1 MYDDILL
8 PTDGTESMDDVYLHT
23 LDLARRHDA
32 TVHVLYVVDDRAFL
46 TLAPDLVDDVVDEL
60 EGEGNEATAAAEAQ
74 LDADKVETKAVLRR
88 GDPAEEII
96 AYIDEAGIDVV
107 TMGTHGANYRQNM
120 VGSVS
125 ARVVANAPVPVLTV
139 NVNGDGEDGD
149 DGVDGDEE

>member
-8 PTDGTESMDDVYLHT
+8 PTDGTESMDDVYRHT

-60 EGEGNEATAAAEAQ
+60 EGEGTEATAAAQAK
-74 LDADKVETKAVLRR
+74 LDAERVETKAVLRR
-88 GDPAEEII
+88 GDPAEEILD
-96 AYIDEAGIDVV
+96 YIDEADIDVV

-139 NVNGDGEDGD
+139 NVNGDDGT
-149 DGVDGDEE
+149 

>member
-8 PTDGTESMDDVYLHT
+8 PTDGTESMDDVYRHT
-23 LDLARRHDA
+23 LDLAHRHDA

-60 EGEGNEATAAAEAQ
+60 EGEGNEATAAARAK
-74 LDADKVETKAVLRR
+74 LDDEVATKAVLRR
-88 GDPAEEII
+88 GDPAEEIL
-96 AYIDEAGIDVV
+96 AYIEEAGIDVV

-125 ARVVANAPVPVLTV
+125 ARVVANATVPVLTV
-139 NVNGDGEDGD
+139 NVNGDASDADGE
-149 DGVDGDEE
+149 

>member
-8 PTDGTESMDDVYLHT
+8 PTDGTESMDDVYRHT

-60 EGEGNEATAAAEAQ
+60 EGEGSEATAAARAE
-74 LDADKVETKAVLRR
+74 LEDEVETKAVLRR
-88 GDPAEEII
+88 GDPAEEIL

-139 NVNGDGEDGD
+139 NVNGDGS
-149 DGVDGDEE
+149 DEG

>member
-8 PTDGTESMDDVYLHT
+8 PTDGTESMGDVYVHT

-32 TVHVLYVVDDRAFL
+32 VVHVLYVIDDRAFL

-60 EGEGNEATAAAEAQ
+60 EREGTDATAAATER
-74 LDADKVETKAVLRR
+74 LDTDRVETTAVIRR
-88 GDPAEEII
+88 GDPAEEIL
-96 AYIDEAGIDVV
+96 AYVEEAGIDVV

-139 NVNGDGEDGD
+139 NVNGEGD
-149 DGVDGDEE
+149 

>member
-8 PTDGTESMDDVYLHT
+8 PTDGTESMGDVYRHT

-60 EGEGNEATAAAEAQ
+60 EGEGTEATAAAQAE
-74 LDADKVETKAVLRR
+74 LADDVETIAVLRR
-88 GDPAEEII
+88 GDPAEEIL
-96 AYIDEAGIDVV
+96 AYIDEVGIDVV

-139 NVNGDGEDGD
+139 NIN
-149 DGVDGDEE
+149 GDEE

>member
-8 PTDGTESMDDVYLHT
+8 PTDGTESMGDVYRHT

-60 EGEGNEATAAAEAQ
+60 EGEGSEATAAAQAE
-74 LDADKVETKAVLRR
+74 LGGEVETKAVLRR
-88 GDPAEEII
+88 GDPAEEIL

-139 NVNGDGEDGD
+139 NVNGDDS
-149 DGVDGDEE
+149 DE

>member
-8 PTDGTESMDDVYLHT
+8 PTDGTESMEAVYVHT
-23 LDLARRHDA
+23 LDLARRHGA
-32 TVHVLYVVDDRAFL
+32 TVHVLYVIDDRAFL

-60 EGEGNEATAAAEAQ
+60 VGEGTEATTAATEQ
-74 LDADKVETKAVLRR
+74 LDTDAVETTAVLRR
-88 GDPAEEII
+88 GDPAEEIL
-96 AYIDEAGIDVV
+96 AYIDEAGIDAV

-139 NVNGDGEDGD
+139 NVNGDDNGD
-149 DGVDGDEE
+149 DDEE

>member
-8 PTDGTESMDDVYLHT
+8 PTDGTESMDDVYGHT

-60 EGEGNEATAAAEAQ
+60 EGEGADATATAQ
-74 LDADKVETKAVLRR
+74 AKLDADSVETKAVLRR
-88 GDPAEEII
+88 GDPAEEILS
-96 AYIDEAGIDVV
+96 YIDEAGIDIV

-139 NVNGDGEDGD
+139 NVNGD
-149 DGVDGDEE
+149 DE

>member
-74 LDADKVETKAVLRR
+74 LDADRVETKAVLRR

-149 DGVDGDEE
+149 EE

>member
-74 LDADKVETKAVLRR
+74 LDADRVETKAVLRR